1 MRLDHLAYRVADRDE
16 TVKFFMDAFGYKFQA
31 EFEIY
36 FNDEKTDKALCIAL
50 EPPEK
55 VDKDMGFIC
64 HYYTPE
70 RREDSDALQYH
81 LAPEIFVSQGTPGSI
96 VYDWV
101 QQRGGI
107 GGIHHLAYQVESVE
121 SKMKEWKEKGW
132 GDFTSQ
138 EVMRCPGLKQ
148 IFSKPHSLTG
158 IIFEFIER
166 EGFGFCQSNVRQ
178 LMESTK
184 EFSEVKV
191 YADANMH

>member
-1 MRLDHLAYRVADRDE
+1 
-16 TVKFFMDAFGYKFQA
+16 
-31 EFEIY
+31 
-36 FNDEKTDKALCIAL
+36 
-50 EPPEK
+50 
-55 VDKDMGFIC
+55 
-64 HYYTPE
+64 
-70 RREDSDALQYH
+70 
-81 LAPEIFVSQGTPGSI
+81 
-96 VYDWV
+96 
-101 QQRGGI
+101 
-107 GGIHHLAYQVESVE
+107 
-121 SKMKEWKEKGW
+121 MKEWKEKGW